1 MAPNSQL
8 SDSSTITLSSPT
20 QTVDISQESKQVV
33 EKECQ
38 TADGVFLQKK
48 NNYEAL
54 VKKAS
59 LCPDSK
65 DDIFKIRSF
74 ISK

>member
-1 MAPNSQL
+1 M
-8 SDSSTITLSSPT
+8 
-20 QTVDISQESKQVV
+20 
-33 EKECQ
+33 
-38 TADGVFLQKK
+38 VFSLKK
-48 NNYEAL
+48 NNNYEAL

-74 ISK
+74 ISKSTQPEVDPKVFEKVCSDAGAQNL